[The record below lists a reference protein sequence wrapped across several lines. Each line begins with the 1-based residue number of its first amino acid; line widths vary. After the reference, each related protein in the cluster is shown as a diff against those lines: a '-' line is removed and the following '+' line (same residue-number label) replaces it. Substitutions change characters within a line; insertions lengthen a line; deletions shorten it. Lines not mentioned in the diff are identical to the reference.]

1 MSNNWKIVY
10 IWTIN
15 YDSLNKNTISLKLH
29 KGTAKLL
36 IIEFNFFGEE
46 ITILVHIFVQ
56 VLLTILAYKYCD
68 HNVQDTHLLHSTLR
82 SWINFE
88 ELKLKIHKITV
99 VLWLLRARLKELK
112 FLNFVKLTLKLNGG
126 VLSAT
131 SGYLEHYDRHTCMQV
146 LSTILVQKSEQVLLF
161 LPQRS

>member
-1 MSNNWKIVY
+1 MTCVDDVLIPIQMSNNWKIVY

-46 ITILVHIFVQ
+46 LTILVHIFVQ

-68 HNVQDTHLLHSTLR
+68 HNVQDTHLLHSTHLHLILM
-82 SWINFE
+82 SVLQSLGIWALLIEPE
-88 ELKLKIHKITV
+88 EAI
-99 VLWLLRARLKELK
+99 VLQLSYV
-112 FLNFVKLTLKLNGG
+112 FL
-126 VLSAT
+126 
-131 SGYLEHYDRHTCMQV
+131 
-146 LSTILVQKSEQVLLF
+146 I
-161 LPQRS
+161 